1 MIKLLRVHGSENS
14 FILLDQ
20 EQLEIPMNPDQLVQ
34 LAIQVT
40 SNQTGLLG
48 GADGLLVVSSS
59 DHAGVRGRMQV
70 INNDGSFASMC
81 GNGLRTVARYL
92 AEKYEEND
100 FLVQT
105 DQADLHVGRVATIG
119 NGLPTYQVEISPVSF
134 NAKNLPMQIE
144 NQDKLFNAPV
154 RDFDDQ
160 LLFSAVAVPN
170 PHLIAIDNN
179 NRLLT
184 KKLAELGHR
193 LNASNPW
200 FPKGVNV
207 SFGRVIGQN
216 QLFVQTYE
224 RGVGF
229 TNACGTGMSATS
241 LVWSLLNDG
250 QTRLGEV
257 NDIFNPGGMVK
268 TRVNQIHGAYTI
280 DLIGNATFTHQI
292 WIDEDQLRQNNLEQV
307 QIESTGEELHYQEF
321 IRQLPRYRF

>member
-1 MIKLLRVHGSENS
+1 MDVTAIVPAHNEGANIEATIKALKQQVRKVIVACDHCTDDTYQKSIQAGAVAFETVDNQHRKAGALNQALENYV
-14 FILLDQ
+14 DW
-20 EQLEIPMNPDQLVQ
+20 QLPDQYIFICDAETV
-34 LAIQVT
+34 I
-40 SNQTGLLG
+40 
-48 GADGLLVVSSS
+48 AD
-59 DHAGVRGRMQV
+59 DWIERA
-70 INNDGSFASMC
+70 
-81 GNGLRTVARYL
+81 
-92 AEKYEEND
+92 
-100 FLVQT
+100 
-105 DQADLHVGRVATIG
+105 
-119 NGLPTYQVEISPVSF
+119 
-134 NAKNLPMQIE
+134 QI
-144 NQDKLFNAPV
+144 V
-154 RDFDDQ
+154 
-160 LLFSAVAVPN
+160 
-170 PHLIAIDNN
+170 IDNN
-179 NRLLT
+179 NRLST

-224 RGVGF
+224 WGVGF

-250 QTRLGEV
+250 QTRLDEV